1 MSQRGLIIFDLDGT
15 LFETDG
21 ATRPAIVV
29 GDRRE
34 DIDAATARA
43 ASVAEVPTIVR
54 QLVHG
59 HDTRCLTHAPG

>member
-1 MSQRGLIIFDLDGT
+1 VSQRGLIIFDLDGT
-15 LFETDG
+15 LFEPDG

-34 DIDAATARA
+34 DIDAGL
-43 ASVAEVPTIVR
+43 ENG
-54 QLVHG
+54 LVHG